1 MKSFLFG
8 GSFLLLIISS
18 PLLCAKKHQ
27 MILLEDSHYSI
38 EKKREKDASN
48 PLSNRSLSRKS
59 DNVIWSEDFESNAA
73 GWSFNSGWSLT
84 QASFH
89 SPNSSI
95 FSPNNTTTFDQYFTL
110 FSPRISLPEVG
121 LNEWL
126 YFTFWLN
133 ADLPDY
139 NGNDD
144 SLIDDYYQVDV
155 QYPLEKSA
163 FHASSFGSSFGTSFW
178 CGDEDLEG
186 YKDGWVQFLDM
197 PTILIPASGGNLKVN
212 MKWAI
217 EDTEGAEDSN
227 VSEGWIDGWDAINVQ
242 ISSDGGSTWSI
253 LSGDDPY
260 DFYSGYGWVY
270 NGMDPGQSGVHSLA
284 SGWSGVQDWHIVN
297 FNLNDYAGQNIL
309 IRFAFASDP
318 AYSTSDD
325 GFGNPV
331 PSLKGFFVDDIVFED
346 GLGLE
351 LISYVSEEVGENI
364 FSSEGYEWDHLFYDY
379 NVEFCIDSDLQTL
392 SQYTSKEDCE
402 VGGFYWYSRPGSMGW
417 EEYLPGDPVCEE
429 CNYFLDLNKYSGKD
443 VVLRFWARYDGN
455 HDGGQGEGLYIDDI
469 NIYRESI
476 QVYSEPQLF
485 NASVVDG
492 EVKLSWYD
500 LNSSGDSLLF
510 FDSQDSS
517 LFNGLTMSE
526 CDNCSAFAGTLFPAW
541 LGKAKVDSIMVYNI
555 NESSEPSQINAYS
568 LINNDPVH
576 TLDVNLNASSWNS
589 YDVDW
594 DFSSVFLLS
603 YSFSDQVAAAFNPF
617 STESGLWYLSDDV
630 GAWEYVSLDESL
642 IYGSWALRARV
653 EYEGLEGVTYN
664 IYRDGELLRNSLTGN
679 SFIDSDVAYNAN
691 YYYHLGVMY
700 SDGVEIIS
708 SDSLTI
714 TSPLPPVPDGV
725 VELSNSDDGFE
736 ASFNAGGNNYSAV
749 RFENSLGSAYLY
761 MVKWYQVGD
770 GGAFYLYVFDDEGG
784 EIGGQLLKVLQA
796 SGNKS
801 GWNQKKLTDEEL
813 NLSGDFWVGIQE
825 FSSTQAFG
833 LDTTLVNGKSFY
845 REGAS
850 GDWELIQGNL
860 ALKSFISIEPLSSS
874 VKALVPNDYGIKDV
888 YPNPFNPI
896 VNINFSAKEFSNIQ
910 LNVYDLSGALIG
922 IVFDDFVAPGYHS
935 VSWNASS
942 EIGKKVSSGIYMLMM
957 GIDGKHLS
965 TRKIVFIK

>member
-1 MKSFLFG
+1 MKTFLFG
-8 GSFLLLIISS
+8 SSFFLLLISS
-18 PLLCAKKHQ
+18 PLFCAKKYPL
-27 MILLEDSHYSI
+27 IFLEDSHYSI
-38 EKKREKDASN
+38 EKKVEKEARN
-48 PLSNRSLSRKS
+48 PLANRHLSRKS
-59 DNVIWSEDFESNAA
+59 DNVIWSENFENNAA
-73 GWSFNSGWSLT
+73 GWSFNLGWGLT

-110 FSPRISLPEVG
+110 FSPRISLPQVG

-144 SLIDDYYQVDV
+144 SFIDDYYQVDI
-155 QYPLEKSA
+155 QYPLKKPA
-163 FHASSFGSSFGTSFW
+163 FHISNFESSFGTSFW
-178 CGDEDLEG
+178 CGDKDLDG
-186 YKDGWVQFLDM
+186 YRNGWVQFLDM
-197 PTILIPASGGNLKVN
+197 PSISIPTSGGNLKVN

-227 VSEGWIDGWDAINVQ
+227 VSEGWIDGWDAFNVR
-242 ISSDGGSTWSI
+242 ISEDGGSTWSI
-253 LSGDDPY
+253 LLSDDPY
-260 DFYSGYGWVY
+260 DFYSGYGWLY
-270 NGMDPGQSGVHSLA
+270 NGMEPGQNGTHSLA

-297 FNLNDYAGQNIL
+297 FDLDDYAGKNII
-309 IRFAFASDP
+309 IRFAFGSDP
-318 AYSTSDD
+318 AYSTIDEL
-325 GFGNPV
+325 
-331 PSLKGFFVDDIVFED
+331 SLKGVFLDDILFQD
-346 GLGLE
+346 GSGSLLT
-351 LISYVSEEVGENI
+351 SYASEEVSEGI
-364 FSSEGYEWDHLFYDY
+364 FSTEGYQWDDLFYDY

-392 SQYTSKEDCE
+392 PQYTSKEDCE
-402 VGGFYWYSRPGSMGW
+402 TGGFYWYSRPGSMGW

-429 CNYFLDLNKYSGKD
+429 CNYFLDLNEYSGKD
-443 VVLRFWARYDGN
+443 VVLRFWARYDDN

-485 NASVVDG
+485 NAGIVDG
-492 EVKLSWYD
+492 QVKLSWYD

-541 LGKAKVDSIMVYNI
+541 LGKTKVDSIMIYNI
-555 NESSEPSQINAYS
+555 NESSVSSQINAYS
-568 LINNDPVH
+568 LINNDPVQ
-576 TLDVNLNASSWNS
+576 TLDVNLNASSWSS

-594 DFSSVFLLS
+594 NFSSIFLLS
-603 YSFSDQVAAAFNPF
+603 HFFSDQVAAAFNPF
-617 STESGLWYLSDDV
+617 STKSGLWYLADDV
-630 GAWEYVSLDESL
+630 GAWEYVSLDGNP

-653 EYEGLEGVTYN
+653 QYEGLEDITYN
-664 IYRDGELLRNSLTGN
+664 IYRDGELLQNSLTGN
-679 SFIDSDVAYNAN
+679 SFIDSEIAYNTN

-708 SDSLTI
+708 SDSVTI
-714 TSPLPPVPDGV
+714 TSPFSPVPDGV

-736 ASFNAGGNNYSAV
+736 SSFNAGGNNYSAV

-784 EIGGQLLKVLQA
+784 EVGGQLLKVLQA
-796 SGNKS
+796 SGNKN
-801 GWNQKKLTDEEL
+801 GWNQKILTDEEL

-845 REGAS
+845 REGAG
-850 GDWELIQGNL
+850 GDWEMLQGNL

-874 VKALVPNDYGIKDV
+874 ANALIPSDYGIKDI

-896 VNINFSAKEFSNIQ
+896 VNINFSIKEFSNVE
-910 LNVYDLSGALIG
+910 LNVYDLSGALVG
-922 IVFDDFVAPGYHS
+922 IVFDDFIAPGYHS

-942 EIGKKVSSGIYMLMM
+942 GIGGKVSSGIYMLTM
-957 GIDGKHLS
+957 DVDKKHLS